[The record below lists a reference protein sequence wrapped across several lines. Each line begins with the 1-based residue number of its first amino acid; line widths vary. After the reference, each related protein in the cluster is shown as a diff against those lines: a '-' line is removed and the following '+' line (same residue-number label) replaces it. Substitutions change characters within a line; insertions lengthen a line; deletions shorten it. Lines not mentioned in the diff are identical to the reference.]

1 MAEKDKLADGK
12 DRFHRALEAWEE
24 NAERFEEDVRFAR
37 MGEQW
42 PAEIRLERE
51 QSARPCLTINRM
63 PAFIRQVVNDAR
75 QNKPAIKV
83 KPVDSNADP
92 ETADV
97 INGLI
102 RNIEVTSN
110 ADVAYD
116 TAVENAVTGG
126 FGYWRVETD
135 YAYDDVFDLDL
146 KITRIANPLTVVP
159 DPASIEA
166 DSCDWNEAFISDLY
180 TKAEFEARWKGAD
193 KVDFETD
200 DEYRNDWI
208 EDEMVRVAEWW
219 QRERV
224 KKTILKLSSGEV
236 LDGEHYEKHKE
247 LFDSLGLQVVGER
260 EGEGYKV
267 RQRIMSGAQIL
278 EENDWAG
285 RYIPIIPVY
294 GDEVVLDGRRHF
306 FGLIHHAKDAQ
317 RQYNY
322 WRTTS
327 TELAALSPRVPFIGP
342 VGAFDTDGAR
352 WATANT
358 HNHAYLEYDGPIAPQ
373 RQPFSG
379 VPAGALQEAMNAS
392 DDMKSVMGL
401 YDASLGQRSNETSGR
416 AILARQREG
425 DTSTFHFIDN
435 LNRAI
440 RHTGKVIIDLLPHVY
455 NAERIVRILGEDGTE
470 NKVQVNAPYE
480 VQQPNGVV
488 QKLHDLTVGKYDVVC
503 DTGPSFNTR
512 REESATQMLEL
523 LRVFPQAAPML
534 GDLLAKNMDWPG
546 ADEIA
551 ERMKAM
557 LPPQLQGQDPR
568 LQQMQ
573 QVMQQMQQ
581 AMGQLQQENQQLKM
595 RQQFD
600 AQKAQ
605 TDARKVDIEG
615 FKAETDRMEA
625 MRESMTPEQVQSL
638 VLQTIQQ
645 LMTPQGVQ

>member
-455 NAERIVRILGEDGTE
+455 NAERIVRVLGEDGTE